1 METETKGVA
10 KLLPYSIHYS
20 RDFHWLNQSHVRAA
34 TQVGLD
40 IETEVYE
47 HPDGRRAGLSPHNGN
62 IACIQI
68 CVGDEVYITHWGS
81 GTLDDVPGA
90 FLLREMLESEFVQKV
105 IHNAIFEHQFLMH
118 ELPGLVMRNVWDTQV
133 GEYVLAAG
141 RNHGEDGYTLEGGR
155 QKLSLGDTVKRRFQ
169 HEMDKGDDVR
179 LSFMRGPA
187 LTDRQLKYAAED
199 AFYCLLVAEQQLD
212 AMDEDTRRV
221 MKLDC
226 EVTEA
231 VARMMLNGFPA
242 ERDLFQALVNEWTQR
257 VDELYEFLSVTLYM
271 PGDGE
276 QLLSAT
282 GRPRVSKGQP
292 VLQTIDLHSAPKMLE
307 RLAACGIEVEN
318 YQRAELKNHIDR
330 PEVAALLEWKALTKL
345 VGTYVDKLPDHVH
358 PVTGRIHCDYRIT
371 STATGRASV
380 EKPGLQQIPSRTK
393 EGRRIRDCFK
403 APAGKKLVIADYAN
417 IELRLIAELFEE
429 DNMIRAFAEGID
441 LHHLTGAAVMYD
453 VRDPDWDSLMPIYRE
468 FKQRYDAG
476 EAVVKKARQD
486 AKALNFGLAYG
497 AGAQKLQELAWRDYD
512 LEWSIEEATM
522 KRNLWLSLYPGI
534 RTYHRKM
541 GVRLNHTGPY
551 GLLVSTVEGRNR
563 FVKGYSEA
571 LNHPIQ
577 GTSADMTKRAMIAL
591 CRDVELVLAVHDEII
606 ALADEDDAD
615 WVADL
620 VKACMVAA
628 GEHYMKQ
635 VACEVDVHIE
645 DTWRK

>member
-1 METETKGVA
+1 MQQA
-10 KLLPYSIHYS
+10 FDIHYC
-20 RDFHWLNQSHVRAA
+20 RDFYWINERDVRSASR
-34 TQVGLD
+34 VGLD
-40 IETEVYE
+40 IETEVYD

-62 IACIQI
+62 IACVQI
-68 CVGDEVYITHWGS
+68 CVGNDVFITHWGK
-81 GTLDDVPGA
+81 GTLNGVPGA
-90 FLLREMLESEFVQKV
+90 HLLREMLESVSVVKV

-118 ELPGLVMRNVWDTQV
+118 EMPGLVMRSVWDTQV

-141 RNHGEDGYTLEGGR
+141 RNHGEGGQYTLDGGR
-155 QKLSLGDTVKRRFQ
+155 QRLSLGDTVKRRFQ
-169 HEMDKGDDVR
+169 YAMDKGEDVR
-179 LSFMRGPA
+179 LSFMRGA
-187 LTDRQLKYAAED
+187 YLTHRQLRYAAED
-199 AFYCLLVAEQQLD
+199 AYYCLLVAEQQMD
-212 AMDEDTRRV
+212 AMDEQARQV
-221 MKLDC
+221 FALDC

-242 ERDLFQALVNEWTQR
+242 DRTAFEALVSEWTTR
-257 VDELYEFLSVTLYM
+257 IDELHQFLSVALWM

-276 QLLSAT
+276 PVLSAT
-282 GRPRVSKGQP
+282 GKPRVSKGVP
-292 VLQTIDLHSAPKMLE
+292 LIHEIDLNSATKMIE
-307 RLAACGIEVEN
+307 RLAANGIEVEN

-330 PEVAALLEWKALTKL
+330 PEVAALLEWKTLTKL
-345 VGTYVDKLPDHVH
+345 VGTYVDKLPGHVN

-380 EKPGLQQIPSRTK
+380 EKPGLQQIPSRTAQ
-393 EGRRIRDCFK
+393 GRRIRDCFK
-403 APAGKKLVIADYAN
+403 APPGKKLVIADYAN

-453 VRDPDWDSLMPIYRE
+453 VRDPDWDSLMPVYQE
-468 FKQRYDAG
+468 FKARYDAG

-497 AGAQKLQELAWRDYD
+497 AGAAKLQELAWRDYD

-522 KRNLWLSLYPGI
+522 KRDLWLALYPGI
-534 RTYHRKM
+534 RAYHRKM

-551 GLLVSTVEGRNR
+551 GLLVETVEGRRR

-628 GEHYMKQ
+628 GEHYMKR

-645 DTWRK
+645 ETWRK

>member
-1 METETKGVA
+1 MQQA
-10 KLLPYSIHYS
+10 FDIHYC
-20 RDFHWLNQSHVRAA
+20 RDFYWLNDRDVRSARR
-34 TQVGLD
+34 VGLD

-47 HPDGRRAGLSPHNGN
+47 HEDGRRAGLSPHNGN
-62 IACIQI
+62 IACVQV
-68 CVGDEVYITHWGS
+68 CVGNDVFITHWS
-81 GTLDDVPGA
+81 TKTLNDVPGA
-90 FLLREMLESEFVQKV
+90 DLLREMLESKSVVKV

-118 ELPGLVMRNVWDTQV
+118 EMPGLVMQNVWDTQI

-141 RNHGEDGYTLEGGR
+141 RNHGDEGQYVLDGGR
-155 QKLSLGDTVKRRFQ
+155 QRLSLGDTVKRRFQ

-179 LSFMRGPA
+179 LSFMRAPS
-187 LTDRQLKYAAED
+187 LTDRQLRYAAED
-199 AFYCLLVAEQQLD
+199 AYYCLLVMEQQLD
-212 AMDEDTRRV
+212 AIDERMFPVFR
-221 MKLDC
+221 LDC
-226 EVTEA
+226 QVTEA

-242 ERDLFQALVNEWTQR
+242 DRAAFEALVSEWTAR
-257 VDELYEFLSVTLYM
+257 IDELHQFLSVALWM

-276 QLLSAT
+276 PVLSAT
-282 GRPRVSKGQP
+282 GRPRVSKG
-292 VLQTIDLHSAPKMLE
+292 VALVHEIDLNSAPKMLE
-307 RLAACGIEVEN
+307 RLAANGIEVEN

-330 PEVAALLEWKALTKL
+330 PEVAALLEWKTLTKL
-345 VGTYVDKLPDHVH
+345 VGTYVDKLPGHVN

-380 EKPGLQQIPSRTK
+380 EKPGLQQIPSRTAQ
-393 EGRRIRDCFK
+393 GRRIRDCFK
-403 APAGKKLVIADYAN
+403 APPGKKLVIADYAN

-453 VRDPDWDSLMPIYRE
+453 VRDPDWDSLMPIYKE
-468 FKQRYDAG
+468 FKARHDAG

-497 AGAQKLQELAWRDYD
+497 AGAGKLQELAWRDYD

-522 KRNLWLSLYPGI
+522 KRDLWLSLYPGI
-534 RTYHRKM
+534 RSYHRKM

-551 GLLVSTVEGRNR
+551 GLRVETVEGRHR

-615 WVADL
+615 WVADI

-628 GEHYMKQ
+628 GEHYMKR

-645 DTWRK
+645 ETWRK